1 MSGTSRQ
8 FISIPIV
15 KTTVLKKVAVECPF
29 AWRRS
34 CNAIWRNSVWTAL
47 NICGGFPYLGWSMH
61 IQKSGS
67 SDSTQLRACKT
78 LKGWFGCKK
87 SREARSTSMQAS
99 WWIENMQYRWCTAH
113 KRYKKGTKKGKWFTY
128 QAWWTYDLCQET
140 CSRCN
145 SLSCSSLVCTSPARR
160 FPWVRWTSWHLSS
173 VATYLVLPHLTV
185 EGKSVFDVASPLG
198 LVTTDGQNP
207 MEVKTW
213 C

>member
-1 MSGTSRQ
+1 
-8 FISIPIV
+8 
-15 KTTVLKKVAVECPF
+15 
-29 AWRRS
+29 
-34 CNAIWRNSVWTAL
+34 
-47 NICGGFPYLGWSMH
+47 MH

-67 SDSTQLRACKT
+67 SDSTQLRACKK

-99 WWIENMQYRWCTAH
+99 WWIENMQYRWCTTH
-113 KRYKKGTKKGKWFTY
+113 KRDKTGANKGKYFTN
-128 QAWWTYDLCQET
+128 QAWWTCDLYQET
-140 CSRCN
+140 RSRCN